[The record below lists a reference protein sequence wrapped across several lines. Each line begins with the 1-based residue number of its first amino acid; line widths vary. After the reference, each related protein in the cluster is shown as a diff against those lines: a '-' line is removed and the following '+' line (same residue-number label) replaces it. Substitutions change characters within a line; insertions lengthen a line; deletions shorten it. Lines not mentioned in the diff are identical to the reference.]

1 MQMQEKAEHYRKE
14 ASRSADLAKT
24 AQLDFLSEI
33 YRRAAVR

>member
-14 ASRSADLAKT
+14 ANRYADLAKT

-33 YRRAAVR
+33 YRGAAVR